1 MASARMV
8 EKNPARRGAMT
19 DTRPSLVPY
28 AAVLVVGIV
37 VIVLGIIFTDRF
49 GSDPTL
55 VASPLIGEPAADVT
69 LETLDGDETF
79 ELSETQG
86 DIVVVN
92 FWASWCLACRTEHE
106 ALVQAAATYADDFDV
121 SFVGVLIQDQASAGR
136 AWLDELGRSPEFVY
150 VVDDR
155 SRASLEFGVLG
166 VPETFF
172 IDRDGTIVGKV
183 SGPVNGPLLAQTIE
197 AIALGQTADL
207 GVVKTGEVE
216 NR

>member
-1 MASARMV
+1 MAERQQ
-8 EKNPARRGAMT
+8 
-19 DTRPSLVPY
+19 SLLPF
-28 AAVLVVGIV
+28 GIV
-37 VIVLGIIFTDRF
+37 IGVGVVAIVLGIIFTNRF

-55 VASPLIGEPAADVT
+55 VASPLIGQPAGEIA
-69 LETLDGDETF
+69 LERLDGTGEF
-79 ELSETQG
+79 RLAEAQG

-92 FWASWCLACRTEHE
+92 FWASWCLACRTEHD
-106 ALVQAAATYADDFDV
+106 ALVRAAATYGEDLGV
-121 SFVGVLIQDQASAGR
+121 TFVGVLIQDQAAAGN
-136 AWLDELGRSPEFVY
+136 AWLDEMGRSPQFTY
-150 VVDDR
+150 VDDDR

-197 AIALGQTADL
+197 AIALGQAADI
-207 GVVKTGEVE
+207 GVVRTGEVE